1 MCKYWLTCIFRWI
14 INTIIPYEF
23 SSILTVILPFS
34 SSSFYVCIFPLLVF
48 SITPFRL
55 LVHQYFHYQFTPLPS
70 QWPPSTFLEYVIKG
84 ENFPWACLH
93 SCTQNDLQGMLSA
106 IINWVQSVS
115 WNQSEYFPLVWKS
128 TLLQS
133 WDHPKVFSLPS
144 LPSEFWSLGCGH
156 SRREGKDIPAVS
168 LGVVPVEPGL
178 FWR

>member
-1 MCKYWLTCIFRWI
+1 MCKYWLICIFRWI

-55 LVHQYFHYQFTPLPS
+55 LVRQYFHYQFTPLPS

-115 WNQSEYFPLVWKS
+115 WNQSISHLCGSLHFCSHETTLKFSACHLFQVSSGVWAVGTAGEKER
-128 TLLQS
+128 TFLQ
-133 WDHPKVFSLPS
+133 WAWV
-144 LPSEFWSLGCGH
+144 WSQ
-156 SRREGKDIPAVS
+156 
-168 LGVVPVEPGL
+168 
-178 FWR
+178 